1 LSRLTEI
8 RQALRSALPEDLDVQ
23 VLTGP
28 QDRSARTFQ
37 GGSRSHA
44 VQMIVRVL
52 VGPPTEEAQERLD
65 RLLDEGDEESIV
77 GALIAA
83 EPVPLK
89 VLGSSGWR
97 TVQTSKD
104 SPPQLGAEWTVEVEL

>member
-1 LSRLTEI
+1 MSRLTEI
-8 RQALRSALPEDLDVQ
+8 RQALRDALPEDLRVE
-23 VLTGP
+23 VATGP
-28 QDRSARTFQ
+28 QDRSAKTFQ
-37 GGSRSHA
+37 GGRRA

-52 VGPPTEEAQERLD
+52 VGEPSEENKERLD
-65 RLLDEGDEESIV
+65 CLLDEADEQSIV

-97 TVQTSKD
+97 TWQPDKD
-104 SPPQLGAEWTVEVEL
+104 SLPVLGAEFTVEVTL

>member
-1 LSRLTEI
+1 MSRLTEI
-8 RQALRSALPEDLDVQ
+8 RQALRSALPEDLEVQ

-28 QDRSARTFQ
+28 QDRNPKTFQ
-37 GGSRSHA
+37 GGARA

-52 VGPPTEEAQERLD
+52 VGPPTEENQERLD
-65 RLLDEGDEESIV
+65 CLLDEDDEQSIV

-97 TVQTSKD
+97 TVQTNRD
-104 SPPQLGAEWTVEVEL
+104 SPPLLGAEWTVEVAL